1 MILRL
6 LLFITFEMYLYLIA
20 LFVLWITYIIW
31 KNYSLPPGPWGIPIF
46 GYLPWMD
53 PKNPYITLTNLS
65 KKYGSIYGLN
75 LGSVYTVVLT
85 NPKTIKSVFSINAT
99 TGRAPLYLTHGI
111 MEGNGL
117 ICAEGEVWK
126 EHRRFTFNC
135 IRQLGGAKVGPQ
147 RKKMETLILN
157 HAIDFIKYLD
167 LEEDGRE
174 VDIFPGL
181 RHSLGSAVYLIV
193 FGKSWSR
200 DDDLWKYLLYLQEE
214 GPKYMGI
221 AGPLNFLPFLRFFP
235 KYQKIMSF
243 IKSGQTKSHNLYKDL
258 IDEQAQLLKKQAT
271 ATITTNGIPSNDSAI
286 GHNVIQCFLLEK
298 EKKSPEFAEKLY
310 HEKQCLH
317 LLADIF
323 GAGLDT
329 SLTSLRWHFLYL
341 AKNPSVQDEIRKEI
355 NDVLHDRLPTMDDIE
370 MLPLLE
376 ASILEAMRI
385 RPVVPVGLPHGTLED
400 IDIDGY
406 KIPKGTMVMSLL
418 WALHMD
424 ENAWKNPEEFNPKR
438 FINEEG
444 KVEKN
449 DYFMPFQT
457 GKRMCVGDELARMF
471 QFLFSATILQKFSFS
486 LRDENFDTWGE
497 CGITLTPVDHKFII
511 KKV

>member
-6 LLFITFEMYLYLIA
+6 LLFITVEMYLYIIA

-85 NPKTIKSVFSINAT
+85 NPKTIKSVFSMNAT

-200 DDDLWKYLLYLQEE
+200 DDDVWKYLLYLQEE

-221 AGPLNFLPFLRFFP
+221 AGPLNFLPF
-235 KYQKIMSF
+235 
-243 IKSGQTKSHNLYKDL
+243 
-258 IDEQAQLLKKQAT
+258 
-271 ATITTNGIPSNDSAI
+271 
-286 GHNVIQCFLLEK
+286 
-298 EKKSPEFAEKLY
+298 
-310 HEKQCLH
+310 
-317 LLADIF
+317 
-323 GAGLDT
+323 
-329 SLTSLRWHFLYL
+329 LRWHFLYL

-424 ENAWKNPEEFNPKR
+424 ENAWKNPEEFTPKR